1 MKKTVM
7 AAIAVCIIGCG
18 DDANAKETVSEIQS
32 TPNVIIVENTPTISY
47 HLYRQAWKKANN
59 KPVEKWEPITTTTPV
74 THKDTNH
81 KTVELFLS
89 ELSFKD
95 AFRLQFL
102 GKGEGHT
109 FWWRG
114 NEYTT
119 NLLDVVHRPTLTN
132 PTVPMG
138 ISTPVD
144 GTPRINVEEDLRE
157 GGRDQGTTGE

>member
-1 MKKTVM
+1 MKRSIMTV
-7 AAIAVCIIGCG
+7 IALCIVACG
-18 DDANAKETVSEIQS
+18 DDAEAKEPAISEIES
-32 TPNVIIVENTPTISY
+32 TPNIVIVENTPTISY

-59 KPVEKWEPITTTTPV
+59 KPVSKWEPITTTTPV
-74 THKDTNH
+74 TDEDTNH

-114 NEYTT
+114 AEYTT
-119 NLLDVVHRPTLTN
+119 NLLDVVRQ
-132 PTVPMG
+132 
-138 ISTPVD
+138 PVIHQEDDVRD
-144 GTPRINVEEDLRE
+144 G
-157 GGRDQGTTGE
+157 GGDQGTIGE